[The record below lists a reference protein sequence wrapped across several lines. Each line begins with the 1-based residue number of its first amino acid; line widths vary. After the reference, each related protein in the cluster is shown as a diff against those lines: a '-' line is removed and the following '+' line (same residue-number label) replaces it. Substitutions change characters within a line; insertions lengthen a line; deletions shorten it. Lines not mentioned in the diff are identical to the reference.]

1 MQMKKQKEQKDTKAG
16 SQMAAYS
23 QAVDSGRYVRETGI
37 HGKYDNVRIYWED
50 EGTRLF
56 LRPHVAALVDRRVE
70 ALKRVSIIDLGCG
83 SGDGYEMFMN
93 MVCKNP
99 GIYESEVHVI
109 LPEHLGRYTGLDLNA
124 SLLEQARQ
132 RWRGNPKMNFV
143 QGDFS
148 VGLPVEP
155 DEPPYDIYFTSF
167 GALSHLNED
176 QTVRLFSDIVKH
188 AEDGALI
195 MGDWL
200 GRYSYEWQELWD
212 ADTSREQW
220 MNYVISYIY
229 PPGKRRFARKK
240 LSSLNLRLLCRD
252 EVMRIV
258 ERVED
263 QTSAKLEVKEIFDR
277 SLMVGRHIDTG
288 DYNKYARPIRRAVNS
303 LHEDNQRSWLEELLV
318 DYEPRDGFDFLN
330 QYFEHLFASWNAL
343 VRYSIDLCNRFD
355 EEKETVVDP
364 PEIKAFYPEP
374 LKRAMLDMR
383 RVVEGAGWFR
393 MGDPRANVI
402 EPQLGY
408 ALRGLELLMQKGMG
422 TGHGLVGVFEVNKQ

>member
-1 MQMKKQKEQKDTKAG
+1 MKKPKEQPDTKKED
-16 SQMAAYS
+16 QEKAYS

-56 LRPHVAALVDRRVE
+56 LRSHVAALVDRRVE

-83 SGDGYEMFMN
+83 SGDGYEMIMN

-109 LPEHLGRYTGLDLNA
+109 LPEHLSRYTGVDLNA
-124 SLLEQARQ
+124 ALLDQARQ
-132 RWRGNPKMNFV
+132 RWKSNPKIKFE

-148 VGLPVEP
+148 QGLPVAP
-155 DEPPYDIYFTSF
+155 GDPPYDIYFTSF
-167 GALSHLNED
+167 GAMSHLNED
-176 QTVRLFSDIVKH
+176 QTVQLFSEIVKH

-195 MGDWL
+195 VGDWL

-212 ADTSREQW
+212 ADTGREQW
-220 MNYVISYIY
+220 MDYVISYIY
-229 PPGKRRFARKK
+229 PPGQRRLTRKK
-240 LSSLNLRLLCRD
+240 LSKLYLRLMCRD
-252 EVMRIV
+252 EVMSIV
-258 ERVED
+258 RRVED

-277 SLMVGRHIDTG
+277 SIMVGRHIDTG
-288 DYNKYARPIRRAVNS
+288 DYNRYSRPIRRAVNC

-318 DYEPRDGFDFLN
+318 DYEPRSGFDFLN

-343 VRYSIDLCNRFD
+343 VRYSIELCNRFD
-355 EEKETVVDP
+355 EKEETVVDP

-383 RVVEGAGWFR
+383 RVVEGSGWFR

-408 ALRGLELLMQKGMG
+408 ALRGLELQMQKGMG
-422 TGHGLVGVFEVNKQ
+422 TGHGLVGVLEVKKP